1 MIHVESYLLLNS
13 LPPLQTFLFFF
24 EKVELDN
31 QKKALSQKIFSNVP
45 IIEQQKRSDT
55 LCVTVSCLQY
65 YKVIVGMTV
74 PAGLVGH
81 MSYFANKKH

>member
-1 MIHVESYLLLNS
+1 MFPN
-13 LPPLQTFLFFF
+13 
-24 EKVELDN
+24 
-31 QKKALSQKIFSNVP
+31 
-45 IIEQQKRSDT
+45 IEQQKRSDT

-81 MSYFANKKH
+81 MSYFANKKTLENCQYATKKG